1 MTSFRD
7 LHHQDT
13 PMILANAWDIGSARM
28 LAANG
33 AQALAT
39 SSAAYAFTLGLP
51 DGTLDRDQHLAHA
64 QDIVAATPLPVQGD
78 FENGFGDDPETCS
91 ETVRLAAEIGLAGIC
106 IEDTILDAP
115 AQANGRKPAY
125 DFDLAVER
133 IAAACAAAR
142 ALPNDFV
149 LTARADGML
158 TGTYDTDEAL
168 RRIQAFDAA
177 GADCLY
183 APLPPSWD
191 DLVRLVNAT
200 DKPTN
205 ALIAGPM
212 FVAKTQADYAAI
224 GVARLSLGSSL
235 ARITHAAIQDAATA
249 MFGAGDFTPVGNAMS
264 GDKVDALLTKF

>member
-1 MTSFRD
+1 MR
-7 LHHQDT
+7 
-13 PMILANAWDIGSARM
+13 P
-28 LAANG
+28 
-33 AQALAT
+33 
-39 SSAAYAFTLGLP
+39 
-51 DGTLDRDQHLAHA
+51 
-64 QDIVAATPLPVQGD
+64 
-78 FENGFGDDPETCS
+78 
-91 ETVRLAAEIGLAGIC
+91 
-106 IEDTILDAP
+106 
-115 AQANGRKPAY
+115 
-125 DFDLAVER
+125 
-133 IAAACAAAR
+133 R

-205 ALIAGPM
+205 ALIAEPM

-249 MFGAGDFTPVGNAMS
+249 MFGAGDFTAFGNAMS